1 MNSLKSA
8 PQRRFRKRWL
18 ILLAVSVLT
27 GGLLLQHWST
37 QEPLPEMTTLQRGD
51 IESSVLASGT
61 LRPKNLV
68 AIGAQ
73 ATGRILSLKVKPG
86 QHVKGVTSSR
96 SSMRPTSRTN
106 STRPKRLYA
115 RTKQPES
122 RTLLIWNWQN

>member
-18 ILLAVSVLT
+18 TLLAVSVLT
-27 GGLLLQHWST
+27 GGLLLQQWSK
-37 QEPLPEMTTLQRGD
+37 QEPLPEMTTVQRGD

-86 QHVKGVTSSR
+86 QHVKEGDVVALIDA
-96 SSMRPTSRTN
+96 TN
-106 STRPKRLYA
+106 
-115 RTKQPES
+115 Q
-122 RTLLIWNWQN
+122 QNELDTA